1 MSYLALP
8 RANFRCDTL
17 KITQRTSLSVGDEWS
32 ISDTPKNTRATLNNG
47 KITIYSGSHW
57 ILQSK
62 VGNQLFISSLSG
74 EYRTQFHDGTN
85 YVGFPAIMSNL
96 NDLTCSTNFARAFI
110 LSSDITT
117 SMTLSIKCSLAS
129 DTIEHW
135 NTGSSLEP
143 ISTINIMELPL

>member
-32 ISDTPKNTRATLNNG
+32 ISDSPKNTRATLSNG
-47 KITIYSGSHW
+47 KIIVYSGSHW

-62 VGNQLFISSLSG
+62 VGNQLYIGALTG

-85 YVGFPAIMSNL
+85 YIGFPAIMTNL
-96 NDLTCSTNFARAFI
+96 NDLTCSANFARALI
-110 LSSDITT
+110 LSSDIST
-117 SMTLSIKCSLAS
+117 SMTLSIKCSLTS
-129 DTIEHW
+129 TTVTHW

-143 ISTINIMELPL
+143 ISSLNIIEIPI

>member
-32 ISDTPKNTRATLNNG
+32 VYDAPKNTRATLNNG

-57 ILQSK
+57 LLQSK
-62 VGNQLFISSLSG
+62 VGNQLYIGSYTG

-85 YVGFPAIMSNL
+85 YVGFPAILTNL
-96 NDLTCSTNFARAFI
+96 SDLTCSTNFARALI
-110 LSSDITT
+110 LSSDIST
-117 SMTLSIKCSLAS
+117 SMTLAIKCSFTN
-129 DTIEHW
+129 DTVVHW

-143 ISTINIMELPL
+143 ISSMSIIELPV